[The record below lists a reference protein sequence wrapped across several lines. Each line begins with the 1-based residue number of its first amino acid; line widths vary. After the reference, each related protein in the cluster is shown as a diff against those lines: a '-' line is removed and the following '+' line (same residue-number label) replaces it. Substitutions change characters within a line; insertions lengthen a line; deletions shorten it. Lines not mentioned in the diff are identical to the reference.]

1 MSVIETVGRYEII
14 EELGRGAMGVV
25 YKAKDPT
32 IGRTVALKTLRLDV
46 HGLDA
51 AEMVRRFQ
59 NEARAAGVLSHPNIV
74 TIYDAGEC
82 DGIFYIAMEFIQGT
96 TLHELL
102 AEQHI
107 LPTEDVIQ
115 YSRQICKGLDYAH
128 FHGIVHRDVKP
139 ANIMITANGTVK
151 IMDFGIAKAGGSMT
165 STGQVLGTPNYMAPE
180 QVKGRPLDG
189 RSDLFSFG
197 VILYEMLT
205 GEKPFVGQNVT
216 TIIYKI
222 VNENPIA
229 PRDLDVTVHPG
240 LSAIVTRALAKSPDD
255 RYQTGTDL
263 VRDLESY
270 KLAGAPLHATSKLTP
285 GKLTTGKLTI
295 GKLVSAKTSNGST
308 GAARFSKTETAL
320 PQDKTLVLPATNGNG
335 SAAAAKLAPAKER
348 KPKQARLPSLPSLP
362 IHPPGKNVLIAAG
375 ILIVLLGSAMA
386 GYAYMHTRLQMRA
399 LETEMKAREAARQEQ
414 VLAEQKIDPPL
425 LTPVAKP
432 ADDNNVIARDTTV
445 KFVKTAKSSPAVTR
459 DTTVKF
465 VRPAKTSAAVLSAPV
480 KVQKATSSPNQV
492 YTEQSELQFNSRPQG
507 AKVEIDGWSEPNWVT
522 PFTASHLAAG
532 YHTIAFSKAGYL
544 PKGEAAQS
552 MAGKSVQVY
561 AELSPAVSTLVINSN
576 PQGAN
581 IWLDGKDTGKT
592 TPAQLTVEKGPHRVV
607 VRKAAFKD
615 ATADED
621 LAEGQTA
628 SFSPVLLSLG
638 QQVEKGSNG
647 SLLKRMFGAENTVPE
662 GKGLVHIRTE
672 PEGATIIVDGKT
684 APKKTNARWPAEP
697 GVYSIVLQ
705 MDGYKTVQRN
715 IRVQM
720 GKIVNLDEILEK
732 Q

>member
-107 LPTEDVIQ
+107 LATEDVIQ

-128 FHGIVHRDVKP
+128 SHGIVHRDVKP

-222 VNENPIA
+222 VNENPIT

-240 LSAIVTRALAKSPDD
+240 LSAIVTKALAKAPDD
-255 RYQTGTDL
+255 RYQTGADL
-263 VRDLESY
+263 VRDLENY
-270 KLAGAPLHATSKLTP
+270 KLAGPVRT
-285 GKLTTGKLTI
+285 
-295 GKLVSAKTSNGST
+295 GST
-308 GAARFSKTETAL
+308 AAISPAPSPE
-320 PQDKTLVLPATNGNG
+320 KTLVLPLRVVAGNTAR
-335 SAAAAKLAPAKER
+335 AAAAAPALAK
-348 KPKQARLPSLPSLP
+348 KPIPVKRPTTAILSSKRS
-362 IHPPGKNVLIAAG
+362 VLMAT
-375 ILIVLLGSAMA
+375 IVTIVVLGCAMG
-386 GYAYMHTRLQMRA
+386 GYAYHRTQVKMRQLA
-399 LETEMKAREAARQEQ
+399 EEAKIKEAQEAAREPI
-414 VLAEQKIDPPL
+414 AIAIPAP
-425 LTPVAKP
+425 TPVP
-432 ADDNNVIARDTTV
+432 APKEEIAPDTTV
-445 KFVKTAKSSPAVTR
+445 KF
-459 DTTVKF
+459 F
-465 VRPAKTSAAVLSAPV
+465 PAKKTTPAQKVAPAPF
-480 KVQKATSSPNQV
+480 KATSSPNKV
-492 YTEQSELQFNSRPQG
+492 FVAQSELKLLSQPDS

-532 YHTIAFSKAGYL
+532 LHTIVFSKSGYL
-544 PKGEAAQS
+544 QQTKSVES
-552 MAGKSVQVY
+552 VAGKSIDVSAQLV
-561 AELSPAVSTLVINSN
+561 PAVST
-576 PQGAN
+576 
-581 IWLDGKDTGKT
+581 
-592 TPAQLTVEKGPHRVV
+592 
-607 VRKAAFKD
+607 
-615 ATADED
+615 
-621 LAEGQTA
+621 
-628 SFSPVLLSLG
+628 
-638 QQVEKGSNG
+638 
-647 SLLKRMFGAENTVPE
+647 
-662 GKGLVHIRTE
+662 
-672 PEGATIIVDGKT
+672 
-684 APKKTNARWPAEP
+684 
-697 GVYSIVLQ
+697 
-705 MDGYKTVQRN
+705 
-715 IRVQM
+715 
-720 GKIVNLDEILEK
+720 
-732 Q
+732 

>member
-107 LPTEDVIQ
+107 LPSEDVIR

-128 FHGIVHRDVKP
+128 SHGIVHRDVKP

-255 RYQTGTDL
+255 RYQTGADL

-270 KLAGAPLHATSKLTP
+270 KLAGAPLHATSKLTT
-285 GKLTTGKLTI
+285 GKLTTGKLAI

-308 GAARFSKTETAL
+308 GAARFSQAETAL
-320 PQDKTLVLPATNGNG
+320 PQDKTLVLPLKNGNG
-335 SAAAAKLAPAKER
+335 NTAAAKPAPGQER
-348 KPKQARLPSLPSLP
+348 KPLKVRRPSLPV
-362 IHPPGKNVLIAAG
+362 HPPRKNVLIAAAV
-375 ILIVLLGSAMA
+375 LIVLLGSAMA
-386 GYAYMHTRLQMRA
+386 GYAYMHTRSKMRQ
-399 LETEMKAREAARQEQ
+399 LEVEMKTKEAARQEQ
-414 VLAEQKIDPPL
+414 ILAQQKNDPPVPA
-425 LTPVAKP
+425 PVAKP
-432 ADDNNVIARDTTV
+432 ADDHDMIARDTMV
-445 KFVKTAKSSPAVTR
+445 KFVKTVKTAKSSPL
-459 DTTVKF
+459 
-465 VRPAKTSAAVLSAPV
+465 VLPAPV

-492 YTEQSELQFNSRPQG
+492 YTQQSELQFNSKPQG

-532 YHTIAFSKAGYL
+532 YHTVAFSKAGYL

-552 MAGKSVQVY
+552 VAGKSIQVY

-581 IWLDGKDTGKT
+581 IWLDSKDTGKT

-607 VRKAAFKD
+607 VRKAGFKD
-615 ATADED
+615 AAADED
-621 LAEGQTA
+621 VAEGQTA
-628 SFSPVLLSLG
+628 SFSPVLLSVN
-638 QQVEKGSNG
+638 QQVENGSSG
-647 SLLKRMFGAENTVPE
+647 SLLKRMFGAENSVPE

-697 GVYSIVLQ
+697 GIYTIVLQ
-705 MDGYKTVQRN
+705 MDGYKPVERN

>member
-46 HGLDA
+46 HGLET

-74 TIYDAGEC
+74 TIYDAGEQ
-82 DGIFYIAMEFIQGT
+82 DGIFYIAMEFMQGT

-102 AEQHI
+102 AEHHI

-128 FHGIVHRDVKP
+128 SHGIVHRDVKP

-165 STGQVLGTPNYMAPE
+165 STGQVLGTPNYMSPE

-189 RSDLFSFG
+189 RSDLFSFA

-240 LSAIVTRALAKSPDD
+240 LSAIVTRALAKSPDE
-255 RYQTGTDL
+255 RYQTGADL

-285 GKLTTGKLTI
+285 AKLITGRLNLGKITSGKI
-295 GKLVSAKTSNGST
+295 
-308 GAARFSKTETAL
+308 AAMSGTQSPQPAL
-320 PQDKTLVLPATNGNG
+320 PQDKTLVLPLKNSNGHGNG
-335 SAAAAKLAPAKER
+335 ASNGTGAPTQPASGAPARTPRQVRRPVPSIPALR
-348 KPKQARLPSLPSLP
+348 KD
-362 IHPPGKNVLIAAG
+362 VLIAAAV
-375 ILIVLLGSAMA
+375 LIVLLGSAMA
-386 GYAYMHTRLQMRA
+386 GYAFMRTRSKMRQLRA
-399 LETEMKAREAARQEQ
+399 EVSVQQDKQQEQ
-414 VLAEQKIDPPL
+414 VLAQQKTEL
-425 LTPVAKP
+425 
-432 ADDNNVIARDTTV
+432 
-445 KFVKTAKSSPAVTR
+445 PAVTR
-459 DTTVKF
+459 KAAHDDVIAPDTTVAF
-465 VRPAKTSAAVLSAPV
+465 VKLPKEKQRRAPILLRPV
-480 KVQKATSSPNQV
+480 KARKATSSPNQV
-492 YTEQSELQFNSRPQG
+492 YTQQSELQFDSRPEG

-532 YHTIAFSKAGYL
+532 YHTIAFSKPGYL
-544 PKGEAAQS
+544 PKSEAAQS
-552 MAGKSVQVY
+552 VVGKSVPVY
-561 AELSPAVSTLVINSN
+561 VELSPALSTLVITSN
-576 PQGAN
+576 PSGAYV
-581 IWLDGKDTGKT
+581 WVDGKDTGKT

-607 VRKAAFKD
+607 VRKTGFKD
-615 ATADED
+615 ATADETV
-621 LAEGQTA
+621 AEGQTL
-628 SFSPVLLSLG
+628 SFSPMLLSVD
-638 QQVEKGSNG
+638 QKVTNAGSGN
-647 SLLKRMFGAENTVPE
+647 LLKRMFGGENNDVPQ
-662 GKGLVHIRTE
+662 GKGVVHIRTE
-672 PEGATIIVDGKT
+672 PEGATIVVDGRV
-684 APKKTNARWPAEP
+684 APKKTNVRWPAEP
-697 GVYSIVLQ
+697 GVYSIVLE
-705 MDGYKTVQRN
+705 MPGYKTVQRN
-715 IRVQM
+715 IRVKQ
-720 GKIVNLDEILEK
+720 GKIVSVDEILEK

>member
-46 HGLDA
+46 HGLET

-74 TIYDAGEC
+74 TIYDAGEQ
-82 DGIFYIAMEFIQGT
+82 DGIFYIAMEFMQGT

-102 AEQHI
+102 AEHHI

-128 FHGIVHRDVKP
+128 SHGIVHRDVKP

-165 STGQVLGTPNYMAPE
+165 STGQVLGTPNYMSPE

-255 RYQTGTDL
+255 RYQTGADL

-285 GKLTTGKLTI
+285 AKLITGRLNLGKITSGKIAAMSTTH
-295 GKLVSAKTSNGST
+295 SPQP
-308 GAARFSKTETAL
+308 AL
-320 PQDKTLVLPATNGNG
+320 PHEKTLVLPVKHGNGNG
-335 SAAAAKLAPAKER
+335 NGNSKGSGAPAPSAAPAKAPRQARRPARSIPALRKNVIIAAAA
-348 KPKQARLPSLPSLP
+348 
-362 IHPPGKNVLIAAG
+362 V
-375 ILIVLLGSAMA
+375 IVLLGSAMA
-386 GYAYMHTRLQMRA
+386 GYAFMHTRSKMRQLRA
-399 LETEMKAREAARQEQ
+399 EMNVQQETHQEQ
-414 VLAEQKIDPPL
+414 VLKQQKTELPSVT
-425 LTPVAKP
+425 TPKRSH
-432 ADDNNVIARDTTV
+432 DDVIAPDTTV
-445 KFVKTAKSSPAVTR
+445 AFVK
-459 DTTVKF
+459 
-465 VRPAKTSAAVLSAPV
+465 L
-480 KVQKATSSPNQV
+480 
-492 YTEQSELQFNSRPQG
+492 
-507 AKVEIDGWSEPNWVT
+507 
-522 PFTASHLAAG
+522 
-532 YHTIAFSKAGYL
+532 
-544 PKGEAAQS
+544 
-552 MAGKSVQVY
+552 
-561 AELSPAVSTLVINSN
+561 
-576 PQGAN
+576 
-581 IWLDGKDTGKT
+581 
-592 TPAQLTVEKGPHRVV
+592 
-607 VRKAAFKD
+607 
-615 ATADED
+615 
-621 LAEGQTA
+621 
-628 SFSPVLLSLG
+628 
-638 QQVEKGSNG
+638 
-647 SLLKRMFGAENTVPE
+647 
-662 GKGLVHIRTE
+662 
-672 PEGATIIVDGKT
+672 
-684 APKKTNARWPAEP
+684 
-697 GVYSIVLQ
+697 
-705 MDGYKTVQRN
+705 
-715 IRVQM
+715 
-720 GKIVNLDEILEK
+720 
-732 Q
+732 

>member
-1 MSVIETVGRYEII
+1 
-14 EELGRGAMGVV
+14 
-25 YKAKDPT
+25 
-32 IGRTVALKTLRLDV
+32 
-46 HGLDA
+46 
-51 AEMVRRFQ
+51 
-59 NEARAAGVLSHPNIV
+59 
-74 TIYDAGEC
+74 
-82 DGIFYIAMEFIQGT
+82 
-96 TLHELL
+96 
-102 AEQHI
+102 
-107 LPTEDVIQ
+107 
-115 YSRQICKGLDYAH
+115 
-128 FHGIVHRDVKP
+128 VHRDVKP

-240 LSAIVTRALAKSPDD
+240 LSAIVTRALAKSPDE
-255 RYQTGTDL
+255 RYQTGADL

-270 KLAGAPLHATSKLTP
+270 KLAGAPLHATSKLTTGKLST
-285 GKLTTGKLTI
+285 GKLTTGKLTL
-295 GKLVSAKTSNGST
+295 GKAGSAKNSNGST
-308 GAARFSKTETAL
+308 GATRFSKTETAL
-320 PQDKTLVLPATNGNG
+320 PHDKTLVLPLKNGDG
-335 SAAAAKLAPAKER
+335 SAAAAKPALAQER
-348 KPKQARLPSLPSLP
+348 KPLKVRRPSLP
-362 IHPPGKNVLIAAG
+362 IHPPRKNVLIAAAM
-375 ILIVLLGSAMA
+375 LIVLLGSAMA
-386 GYAYMHTRLQMRA
+386 GYAYMHTRSKMRE
-399 LETEMKAREAARQEQ
+399 LETEMKAKEAARQEQ
-414 VLAEQKIDPPL
+414 ILAQEKNDPPA
-425 LTPVAKP
+425 PAAIPKP
-432 ADDNNVIARDTTV
+432 ANDESVIARDTTV
-445 KFVKTAKSSPAVTR
+445 KFVKTAKSSPL
-459 DTTVKF
+459 
-465 VRPAKTSAAVLSAPV
+465 VLPAPV

-492 YTEQSELQFNSRPQG
+492 YTQQSELQFNSKPQG

-532 YHTIAFSKAGYL
+532 YHTLAFSKAGYL

-552 MAGKSVQVY
+552 LAGKSIQVY

-581 IWLDGKDTGKT
+581 IWLDGKDTGKI

-607 VRKAAFKD
+607 VRKAGFKD
-615 ATADED
+615 SAADED
-621 LAEGQTA
+621 VAEGQTA
-628 SFSPVLLSLG
+628 SFSPVLLSVN
-638 QQVEKGSNG
+638 QQVENGGSGN
-647 SLLKRMFGAENTVPE
+647 LLKRMFGAENTVPE

-697 GVYSIVLQ
+697 GVYTIVLH
-705 MDGYKTVQRN
+705 MDGYKPVQRN

>member
-14 EELGRGAMGVV
+14 GELGRGAMGVV

-32 IGRTVALKTLRLDV
+32 IGRTVALKTMRLDV

-51 AEMVRRFQ
+51 AEMMRRFQ

-74 TIYDAGEC
+74 TIYDAGER
-82 DGIFYIAMEFIQGT
+82 DGIFYIAMEFIEGT
-96 TLHELL
+96 TLHELI
-102 AEQHI
+102 AEHHI

-128 FHGIVHRDVKP
+128 SHGIVHRDVKP

-165 STGQVLGTPNYMAPE
+165 STGQVLGTPNYMSPE

-240 LSAIVTRALAKSPDD
+240 LSAIVTRALAKSPED
-255 RYQTGTDL
+255 RYQSGAEL
-263 VRDLESY
+263 VRELENY
-270 KLAGAPLHATSKLTP
+270 KIAGAPMHATAKLR
-285 GKLTTGKLTI
+285 
-295 GKLVSAKTSNGST
+295 SAATS
-308 GAARFSKTETAL
+308 AAAAPAL
-320 PQDKTLVLPATNGNG
+320 AHEKTLVLPVKMASSNG
-335 SAAAAKLAPAKER
+335 SAAPSAQPSPKPARTPVVKMPVLAA
-348 KPKQARLPSLPSLP
+348 
-362 IHPPGKNVLIAAG
+362 HPPRRNVLMAAIAF
-375 ILIVLLGSAMA
+375 IVLLGSAMG
-386 GYAYMHTRLQMRA
+386 GYALIHARQMRQ
-399 LETEMKAREAARQEQ
+399 LEAEMKMKEAARQQEILSQ
-414 VLAEQKIDPPL
+414 QKVLQPQAAARKLAGED
-425 LTPVAKP
+425 
-432 ADDNNVIARDTTV
+432 VIARDTTV
-445 KFVKTAKSSPAVTR
+445 KFAH
-459 DTTVKF
+459 DTTVKLI
-465 VRPAKTSAAVLSAPV
+465 RTKAAAPVLPPPV

-492 YTEQSELQFNSRPQG
+492 YTQQSELAFNSKPEG

-532 YHTIAFSKAGYL
+532 YHTIAFTKPGYL
-544 PKGEAAQS
+544 PRSQAAES
-552 MAGKSVQVY
+552 VVGKSIQVF
-561 AELSPAVSTLVINSN
+561 AELSPALSTLVITSN
-576 PQGAN
+576 PASAN
-581 IWLDGKDTGKT
+581 IWLDGKDTGKL
-592 TPAQLTVEKGPHRVV
+592 TPAQLTVDKGPHRVV
-607 VRKAAFKD
+607 VRKAGFKD
-615 ATADED
+615 ATADEN
-621 LAEGQTA
+621 LAEGQTL
-628 SFSPVLLSLG
+628 SFSPILLSVN
-638 QQVEKGSNG
+638 QQIESGNGG
-647 SLLKRMFGAENTVPE
+647 SLLKRMFGADSTVPE

-672 PEGATIIVDGKT
+672 PEGATIIVDGKP
-684 APKKTNARWPAEP
+684 APKKTNARWPADP
-697 GVYSIVLQ
+697 GVYSILLQ
-705 MDGYKTVQRN
+705 MDGYKPVQRN
-715 IRVQM
+715 IRVQQ